1 MNEHP
6 KGGENVALQ
15 GKPWD
20 LSAEYPAADS
30 PEAEADLARLNEHLN
45 ALEAETA
52 VLKRL
57 LRQPGG
63 LAANA
68 ASAGI
73 PAARRAFS
81 IAEAA
86 ARILHNLGTY
96 AHCSLSVDSQDEPAQ
111 ALQGRLQ
118 ALQKRRAELAEPL
131 SQFLDR
137 APDKTVE
144 AWLKDEA
151 TAPARFAV
159 EHSRNRRRELLS
171 LEEET
176 LLAVLGQDGIHA
188 WGRLY
193 DQLAGTL
200 QCELDEQGA
209 TRSLGLAAATALLQQ
224 PDEALRERAW
234 RAINRTWGQ
243 HEETCA
249 AALNAIAGWRLE
261 ECRKRSNGRAVH
273 FLDAPLHANHIQPAT
288 LEAVLQA
295 AREAAPLARRA
306 ALLQAKAYGKPRYA
320 PWDLRAPAPAMEG
333 ADSAIGYAEAL
344 DVVARAYGGVDASMG
359 EFVCMMD
366 EKRWIEGRVGERK
379 QPGAYS
385 ATFAASR
392 TPRVYMTYAGG
403 ASETIILA
411 HELGHAFHSWTM
423 RDLPDSQ
430 RSYGMSIAET
440 ASTFGETVVRDALL
454 QRAASPAAELAII
467 WEEASAL
474 AAFVLNIPTRF
485 SFEKQ
490 FYEARGERPLRPKEL
505 KEMMS
510 AAWRNWYGDSLAEPD
525 PMFWASK
532 LHFYISGLS
541 FYNFPYLFGYLFS
554 LGVYARREALGEA
567 FFPRYRALLRDTGRM
582 SAEALAAKH
591 LDADLTQP
599 EFWRASVAQL
609 APRIDRFEELVERV
623 FGQGED

>member
-1 MNEHP
+1 MKDGKRTE
-6 KGGENVALQ
+6 GIGLQ

-20 LSAEYPAADS
+20 LSTEYPAADS
-30 PEAEADLARLNEHLN
+30 PEVERDLAELREHLD

-52 VLKRL
+52 ALKGL
-57 LRQPGG
+57 LREPEGAE
-63 LAANA
+63 AAG
-68 ASAGI
+68 AGI
-73 PAARRAFS
+73 PAAQRAFR
-81 IAEAA
+81 IEEAA
-86 ARILHNLGTY
+86 ARILRNLETY
-96 AHCSLSVDSQDEPAQ
+96 AHCSLSVDSQDELAQ
-111 ALQGRLQ
+111 TLRGRLQ
-118 ALQKRRAELAEPL
+118 ALQKRRAELAQPL
-131 SQFLDR
+131 WQFLDR
-137 APDKTVE
+137 APDETVE
-144 AWLKDEA
+144 AWLHSDA

-159 EHSRNRRRELLS
+159 EHSRKRRHELLS
-171 LEEET
+171 LEEEN
-176 LLAVLGQDGIHA
+176 LVAALGQEGIHA

-200 QCELDEQGA
+200 RCELEEDGT
-209 TRSLGLAAATALLQQ
+209 TRSLGLAAATALMQQ

-234 RAINRTWGQ
+234 RAINHTWGQ

-261 ECRKRSNGRAVH
+261 ECRKRSNGHTVR

-306 ALLQAKAYGKPRYA
+306 ALLQAQAYGKARYA
-320 PWDLRAPAPAMEG
+320 PWDQRAPAPETEG
-333 ADSAIGYAEAL
+333 ADGAIGYAEAL
-344 DVVARAYGGVDASMG
+344 ELVARAYRGVHPSMG
-359 EFVCMMD
+359 EFVQMMG
-366 EKRWIEGRVGERK
+366 EKGWIEGRVGERK

-385 ATFAASR
+385 ATFPKSR

-430 RSYGMSIAET
+430 RGYGMSIAET

-454 QRAASPAAELAII
+454 RRASSPVAELAIV

-485 SFEKQ
+485 EFEKR
-490 FYEARGERPLRPKEL
+490 FYEARDERPVRPNELR
-505 KEMMS
+505 EMMN
-510 AAWRNWYGDSLAEPD
+510 AAWRNWYGDSLQEPD

-554 LGVYARREALGEA
+554 LGVYARRETLGEA

-609 APRIDRFEELVERV
+609 APRIDRFEKLVERV
-623 FGQGED
+623 FGQPRKAE